1 MRNPTRRQQ
10 ALAKKLAQYLDFV
23 RGSVTSVCS
32 TCNRAHCICR
42 KKSASRKAYRLTYK
56 DRQQK
61 TRTVYVRDAQLPTV
75 RKMIANYAQV
85 RNIIEQLVAAN
96 IEEFKRRKPAASSP
110 LTCG

>member
-1 MRNPTRRQQ
+1 
-10 ALAKKLAQYLDFV
+10 
-23 RGSVTSVCS
+23 
-32 TCNRAHCICR
+32 
-42 KKSASRKAYRLTYK
+42 
-56 DRQQK
+56 
-61 TRTVYVRDAQLPTV
+61 VYVRDAQLPTV